1 MHWTPDWKI
10 GLRLSAALCHV
21 LWQNALLSV
30 SLFSLL
36 SGGFWQILGAALAY
50 RNAWGVHL
58 QTSILCSPPPG
69 IMLQKLEHWWAW
81 LVCTMQGN
89 QLMRTEQTE
98 KNTLL
103 ILICWPKQLRP
114 LSMSWLPM
122 QELLIRTQS
131 CSQRLHPRFKTS
143 RFKWKVSHDKSTVAH
158 TRVV

>member
-81 LVCTMQGN
+81 LVSRMQGN
-89 QLMRTEQTE
+89 QLMRTEQTW
-98 KNTLL
+98 KKSVTHFNMLT
-103 ILICWPKQLRP
+103 
-114 LSMSWLPM
+114 M